1 MKPIINPIWFYLIG
15 IIEDVDFFL
24 EFWGIIM
31 TIAGAVAIIVP
42 FVTIASNEHEEKL
55 LKSLKKFTKLFYI
68 GLLCVILGV
77 LTPKQEAC
85 YQIMAASVV
94 TPDNIEI
101 VGDKTTDVIDYIV
114 DSVDQ
119 LLEKGSK

>member
-24 EFWGIIM
+24 EFGGFMM
-31 TIAGAVAIIVP
+31 TIAGVAAIVIP
-42 FVTIASNEHEEKL
+42 FVAVASNEQEEKL
-55 LKSLKKFTKLFYI
+55 LNSLKKFTKLLYI
-68 GLLCVILGV
+68 GIFCIILGV
-77 LTPKQEAC
+77 LTPRQEAC

-119 LLEKGSK
+119 LLEKGSE